1 MGRIV
6 KYLTTLITQIAII
19 DVMDFTEWINKKFL
33 ELQNQRGSRMTVVEF
48 AEIIGIKQQTM
59 SGYLNGESRPGSQK
73 NLEKLAAVFGPE
85 VYEVVGKSSTVFN
98 YDPISEAPPE
108 IKSKFSAALAAAN
121 QRYREAA
128 EAGTKLSESEA
139 AQILVESMAKYG
151 FSNRSTSTDQPS

>member
-1 MGRIV
+1 MEFKEWITSKFLDYERQIGQRA
-6 KYLTTLITQIAII
+6 TITQFADHIGVAQS
-19 DVMDFTEWINKKFL
+19 VLSQWMNGTRSPGNKK
-33 ELQNQRGSRMTVVEF
+33 S
-48 AEIIGIKQQTM
+48 I
-59 SGYLNGESRPGSQK
+59 
-73 NLEKLAAVFGPE
+73 EKLAAVFGPE

>member
-1 MGRIV
+1 MDFKEWFNQ
-6 KYLTTLITQIAII
+6 KYLEFERESGTRKTIA
-19 DVMDFTEWINKKFL
+19 
-33 ELQNQRGSRMTVVEF
+33 EF
-48 AEIIGIKQQTM
+48 AEFIGLPQPTVSSYL
-59 SGYLNGESRPGSQK
+59 SGTNKPGSQK